1 MARTG
6 EARRFEHY
14 AAGLDRWF
22 EVYASR
28 IGAAG
33 SHLVAVVFNNVTAR
47 KRAEEAVRTSEEKFW
62 AIVDQTS
69 VGICHADLS
78 GRLTFANPTFCTL
91 VGYDAA
97 EVVGTTIWI

>member
-1 MARTG
+1 M
-6 EARRFEHY
+6 
-14 AAGLDRWF
+14 
-22 EVYASR
+22 
-28 IGAAG
+28 
-33 SHLVAVVFNNVTAR
+33 AVVFNNVTAR
-47 KRAEEAVRTSEEKFW
+47 KRAEEAVRTSEEKFR